1 LAAVPVL
8 KEHTH
13 LPVIVDPSHGT
24 GVAKYVTPMAKAAL
38 VVGAD
43 GIMVEMHPDP
53 KSALSDGS
61 QALTPDQFQKMMTEL
76 RIMGTAIGV
85 AV

>member
-1 LAAVPVL
+1 M
-8 KEHTH
+8 
-13 LPVIVDPSHGT
+13 IVDPSHGT
-24 GVAKYVTPMAKAAL
+24 GVAKYVAPMAKAAL

-61 QALTPDQFQKMMTEL
+61 QALTPEQFKKMMSEL
-76 RIMGTAIGV
+76 KGVGSSAIGI
-85 AV
+85 AL